1 MKAKIIFIGCL
12 LLAWSA
18 AWAQEKRRLDWQK
31 FSNSIGETKI
41 VEPVQFGKFTVFQID
56 NINKFLYKVEMSG
69 KSFELQTPIPSELQM
84 LFRLSSADLEKATKA
99 KKAEEAV
106 EEIGGAIP
114 PMKETAD
121 EVEVATAAASTKVGE
136 AESALEDKEEAARTA
151 SEEVQKA
158 SSSAKQAPN
167 DKDRAKAKTTAEQ
180 MAKEANK
187 ELETARIELEEAKA
201 LVESREELDAVLREI
216 VKQCSEYLELSK
228 IVATEIFE
236 LKRIRN
242 KLVTIAQLDES
253 FGEINGRIPDAGTP
267 SPGIKDNYFR
277 LKELYQKLEAL
288 YESAATA
295 AEAGTASK
303 VQKDRIAKSSG
314 KIEKADQL
322 IDEEALLGLLN
333 DVDFLLAELTNKN
346 NFIAVAP
353 PVQMDGDFVNYTVS
367 ITPTS
372 TRALAAHRSPMEFRF
387 DVPTRGGLKVDFSVG
402 PVVSFGRGSRDFKY
416 YRELDATGEKF
427 MLKRLDNRNDI
438 SPSLAALMHFY
449 PRTGRNAA
457 FGGLFGVGAGFQTIS
472 DVNLSLFTGVSY
484 VLGKRQKIMISG
496 GLSYLRLDRLKTDQY
511 SVGGIYEE
519 ASVRLEDVTEKVFKA
534 SPFLSITYNLT
545 NRVEN

>member
-1 MKAKIIFIGCL
+1 MKAKFKLIGCL
-12 LLAWSA
+12 LLACSA

-69 KSFELQTPIPSELQM
+69 KSFELQTPIPSELQT
-84 LFRLSSADLEKATKA
+84 LFRLSSADLEKTAKA

-106 EEIGGAIP
+106 AEIGGAIP
-114 PMKETAD
+114 PMKETSD
-121 EVEVATAAASTKVGE
+121 EVERAVTVASDNVSAAE
-136 AESALEDKEEAARTA
+136 
-151 SEEVQKA
+151 
-158 SSSAKQAPN
+158 
-167 DKDRAKAKTTAEQ
+167 
-180 MAKEANK
+180 K
-187 ELETARIELEEAKA
+187 ELEEREGVAKNAAEDVAKA
-201 LVESREELDAVLREI
+201 NSAQKAAAKRTAKAADGEVENARSQLEKSKALAENKEELDAILKEI
-216 VKQCSEYLELSK
+216 VKQCAEYLEISK
-228 IVATEIFE
+228 VVATEIFD
-236 LKRIRN
+236 LRRIRN

-253 FGEINGRIPDAGTP
+253 FSEINGRIPEAGLP
-267 SPGIKDNYFR
+267 SPGIKNNYFQ
-277 LKELYQKLEAL
+277 LKESYQKLEAL

-295 AEAGTASK
+295 AEAANASK
-303 VQKDRIAKSSG
+303 VQKDRIEKSSG
-314 KIEKADQL
+314 KIEKADEL

-353 PVQMDGDFVNYTVS
+353 PVQMDGDFVNYTVN

-402 PVVSFGRGSRDFKY
+402 PVVSFGKGSRDFRY
-416 YRELDATGEKF
+416 YREADAASGKF
-427 MLKRLDNRNDI
+427 KLKRLDNRNDI

-457 FGGLFGVGAGFQTIS
+457 FGGLFGVGAGFQAIS
-472 DVNLSLFTGVSY
+472 DVTLSLFTGVTY
-484 VLGKRQKIMISG
+484 VLGKRQKIMLNG
-496 GLSYLRLDRLKTDQY
+496 GLSYLRVDRLKTDQY
-511 SVGGIYEE
+511 AVGGTYDT
-519 ASVRLEDVTEKVFKA
+519 ANVGLEDVTEKVFKA
-534 SPFLSITYNLT
+534 SPFLSITYNLAS
-545 NRVEN
+545 RVEN

>member
-1 MKAKIIFIGCL
+1 MKAKLTLIGCL
-12 LLAWSA
+12 LLACSA
-18 AWAQEKRRLDWQK
+18 AWSQEKRRLDWQK

-69 KSFELQTPIPSELQM
+69 KSFELQTPIPSELQT
-84 LFRLSSADLEKATKA
+84 LFRLSSADLEKTTNA

-106 EEIGGAIP
+106 AEIGGAIP
-114 PMKETAD
+114 PMKETSD
-121 EVEVATAAASTKVGE
+121 EVEKATVDAGTAVSEAEDELEEKQRDARDASEGASVAVAANKAAA
-136 AESALEDKEEAARTA
+136 DK
-151 SEEVQKA
+151 
-158 SSSAKQAPN
+158 
-167 DKDRAKAKTTAEQ
+167 KAKDAIKVLE
-180 MAKEANK
+180 MANSQ
-187 ELETARIELEEAKA
+187 LEEAKVLA
-201 LVESREELDAVLREI
+201 ENREELDAILKEI
-216 VKQCSEYLELSK
+216 VKQCAEYLKLSK
-228 IVATEIFE
+228 VVANEIFE

-253 FGEINGRIPDAGTP
+253 FGEINGRIPEAGSP
-267 SPGIKDNYFR
+267 SPGIKDNYFH
-277 LKELYQKLEAL
+277 LKELYQRLESL
-288 YESAATA
+288 YESAAVA
-295 AEAGTASK
+295 AEAANASK
-303 VQKDRIAKSSG
+303 VQKDRIEKSSG
-314 KIEKADQL
+314 KIEKADEL

-367 ITPTS
+367 ITPTP
-372 TRALAAHRSPMEFRF
+372 TRALAAHRSPMEFQF

-402 PVVSFGRGSRDFKY
+402 PVVSFGKGSSDFKY
-416 YRELDATGEKF
+416 YSEPDATSGKF
-427 MLKRLDNRNDI
+427 KLKRLDNRNDI

-472 DVNLSLFTGVSY
+472 DVNLSLFTGVTY
-484 VLGKRQKIMISG
+484 VLGKKQKIMING
-496 GLSYLRLDRLKTDQY
+496 GLSYLRVDRLKTDQY

-534 SPFLSITYNLT
+534 SPFLSITYNLA